1 VGVVTALEMTLYLVA
16 ELHACTPFFPIE
28 RGADVLHAWRRWTD
42 TVPDEV
48 TSIGRLL
55 RLPPL
60 LKVPE
65 LLRDRAFAGATGS
78 SSELAR

>member
-1 VGVVTALEMTLYLVA
+1 
-16 ELHACTPFFPIE
+16 
-28 RGADVLHAWRRWTD
+28 
-42 TVPDEV
+42 VPDEV

-60 LKVPE
+60 PEVPE
-65 LLRDRAFAGATGS
+65 LLRDRAFAGTTGS